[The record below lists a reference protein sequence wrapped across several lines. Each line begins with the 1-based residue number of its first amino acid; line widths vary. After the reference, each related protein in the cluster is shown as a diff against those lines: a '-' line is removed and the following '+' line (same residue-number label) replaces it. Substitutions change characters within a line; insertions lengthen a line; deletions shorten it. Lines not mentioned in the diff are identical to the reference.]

1 MSAKHQIPAHAGSF
15 VYFPMVFKSRLSP
28 FSLPP
33 MSEKHQSSAHA
44 GSFIALKKHADRIG
58 KRAFIIG
65 YPFALAQAQN

>member
-1 MSAKHQIPAHAGSF
+1 MYFLMVFKSGLSPSLPLPLSAKHQG
-15 VYFPMVFKSRLSP
+15 
-28 FSLPP
+28 
-33 MSEKHQSSAHA
+33 SAHA